1 MVFYHP
7 QHFTG
12 VYNMRKVLGVLLVLG
27 LLVVAAL
34 PAFAQDEPGT
44 IVDVAVAASQADAPE
59 FTVLVAAVLAA
70 DPAIAETLTS
80 EGPFTV
86 FAPTDEAFGELLE
99 ALELTAEELL
109 ADTELLTT
117 VLQYHVVEGAFMAE
131 DVLAIEGIEEGVSV
145 PSLLEGDSLKLM
157 VADGSVYVDDAM
169 VIATDIIAS
178 NGVIHVI
185 DSVLIPDG
193 DLVTIAEIVVA
204 SAGAEEAEFTTLLA
218 AVLAADPA
226 VLEALSDPDASLT
239 VFAPTDAAFAA
250 LVEALGEDAFSG
262 ILADQEA
269 LTNILLYHVVDGVFM
284 AEDVLGLEGIEDGV
298 EVPSLFADGSL
309 ILKTEMGNV
318 YVNASQVIAADV
330 EASNGVIH
338 VIDAVLVPAS
348 E

>member
-1 MVFYHP
+1 
-7 QHFTG
+7 
-12 VYNMRKVLGVLLVLG
+12 MRKVLGVLLVLG
-27 LLVVAAL
+27 LLVAAAL
-34 PAFAQDEPGT
+34 PAFARDAHGAGT
-44 IVDVAVAASQADAPE
+44 IVDVAVAASQAEAPE

-70 DPAIAETLTS
+70 DPAIAEALS
-80 EGPFTV
+80 GEGPFTV
-86 FAPTDEAFGELLE
+86 FAPTDEAFGALLE

-157 VADGSVYVDDAM
+157 VEDGSVYVDDAM

-226 VLEALSDPDASLT
+226 VLEALSDPEATLT

-250 LVEALGEDAFSG
+250 LIEALGEDAFNG
-262 ILADQEA
+262 ILEDQEA
-269 LTNILLYHVVDGVFM
+269 LTNILLYHVVDGVFL
-284 AEDVLGLEGIEDGV
+284 AEDVIGLEGIEDGV
-298 EVPSLFADGSL
+298 EVPSLLADGSL
-309 ILKTEMGNV
+309 ILKLEMGNV
-318 YVNASQVIAADV
+318 YVNTSQVIATDV
-330 EASNGVIH
+330 AASNGVIH